1 MDLDDMLA
9 QSTVEL
15 ESAEADLQAAQQ
27 RVEELR
33 TIQEGI
39 RLAKNRYG
47 QAQAATQGQAATLTG
62 TVPSASPKAAGSPAR
77 RPRRRPA
84 KRGHSQVNQSD
95 LCLALLAELGRP
107 VSSTEAR
114 ERLGAQGHIYDAEQI
129 RGAFAYLLRKEKI
142 VRVEAGVWALPPSQN
157 ADADLPA
164 SALLQQGGRQV
175 EPRPRIQHRKAHI
188 HERTRPRP
196 GISAT
201 SRRQVGH
208 DQVCDRNVGDYGP
221 ALDRASGAI
230 GADLPPDHLAHT
242 SLTCMFDTAGS
253 PGPRCWGRGT
263 GVRPVALLRAQR
275 SERGVG
281 RPTTTPRWCLPGKRL
296 LSNRVACPLRARS
309 DGRPGRLTDTH
320 GQVNAP
326 SSCDDAGHNT
336 CRAHSQVATR
346 RATQG

>member
-1 MDLDDMLA
+1 MTTGGLMDLDDMLA

-164 SALLQQGGRQV
+164 SAL
-175 EPRPRIQHRKAHI
+175 
-188 HERTRPRP
+188 
-196 GISAT
+196 
-201 SRRQVGH
+201 
-208 DQVCDRNVGDYGP
+208 
-221 ALDRASGAI
+221 
-230 GADLPPDHLAHT
+230 
-242 SLTCMFDTAGS
+242 
-253 PGPRCWGRGT
+253 
-263 GVRPVALLRAQR
+263 RPV
-275 SERGVG
+275 
-281 RPTTTPRWCLPGKRL
+281 T
-296 LSNRVACPLRARS
+296 PLRQS
-309 DGRPGRLTDTH
+309 
-320 GQVNAP
+320 V
-326 SSCDDAGHNT
+326 
-336 CRAHSQVATR
+336 
-346 RATQG
+346 